1 MKFKKYL
8 NFDIKNKKIIK
19 CNISV
24 DETHE
29 KIYKN
34 VFKII
39 HINMNYFEDVW
50 YHGNIFISNITSS
63 LTKEKMDEIS
73 EEDNLMENLNE
84 KVKKSNQDS
93 EIIDVINE
101 NKDKI
106 IANSIYEK
114 GIQNDINQKRK
125 KL

>member
-1 MKFKKYL
+1 
-8 NFDIKNKKIIK
+8 
-19 CNISV
+19 
-24 DETHE
+24 
-29 KIYKN
+29 
-34 VFKII
+34 
-39 HINMNYFEDVW
+39 MNYFEDIW
-50 YHGNIFISNITSS
+50 YHGDIFISNITRS

-101 NKDKI
+101 NEDKI
-106 IANSIYEK
+106 IANSMYEK